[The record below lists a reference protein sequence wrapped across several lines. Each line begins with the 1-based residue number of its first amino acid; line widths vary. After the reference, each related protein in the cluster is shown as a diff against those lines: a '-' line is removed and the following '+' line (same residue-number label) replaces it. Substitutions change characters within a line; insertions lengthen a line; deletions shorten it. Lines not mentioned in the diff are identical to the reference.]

1 MILPHSQ
8 GDPSGTYIESAG
20 LGVPIV
26 GFANAALRGHERHAG
41 FAWTVP
47 VGDIDGLVELVR
59 RLADDPAE
67 VQRKALNLDPP
78 MRLAVWG
85 EFPRGNMRMPLCCNR
100 IGVLQASTL
109 WLTKGHLVGETLSHF
124 GRDLCCV
131 R

>member
-67 VQRKALNLDPP
+67 VQRKALKG
-78 MRLAVWG
+78 G
-85 EFPRGNMRMPLCCNR
+85 ELRCQTGLRAGVRGPNR
-100 IGVLQASTL
+100 PT
-109 WLTKGHLVGETLSHF
+109 
-124 GRDLCCV
+124 
-131 R
+131 